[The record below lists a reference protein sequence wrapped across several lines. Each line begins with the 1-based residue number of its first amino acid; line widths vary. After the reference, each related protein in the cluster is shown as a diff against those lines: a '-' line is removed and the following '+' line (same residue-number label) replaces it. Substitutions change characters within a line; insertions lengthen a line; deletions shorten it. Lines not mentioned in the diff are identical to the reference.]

1 MKQIKYPSIKGKYR
15 KRVFDYK
22 KMTKQKEISKEDRQL
37 LKKYTPKQLLDRI
50 NRQNKLLEIYLKLNL
65 EPIKKEKNIHEW
77 DVDLMNEIDNI
88 IIEHYMEMGI
98 MEEKKND

>member
-22 KMTKQKEISKEDRQL
+22 KMTKQKEISKEERQL
-37 LKKYTPKQLLDRI
+37 LKKYTPKQLLNKI
-50 NRQNKLLEIYLKLNL
+50 NRQNKLIEAYLTLGLESF
-65 EPIKKEKNIHEW
+65 KKEKNIHEF
-77 DVDLMNEIDNI
+77 DIDLKDEIDNI
-88 IIEHYMEMGI
+88 IEHYIEMGI